1 MVEPVKSLN
10 GYLDKIKQIKKK
22 SCIIVDRPAVLK
34 MGRKRSTR
42 LSPLLEDIL
51 FYQHSP
57 TVNL

>member
-1 MVEPVKSLN
+1 MAETVKSLN
-10 GYLDKIKQIKKK
+10 GYLDKIKQIKK

-34 MGRKRSTR
+34 MGRNRSTR